1 MNAVVEPVVDT
12 NSPLKT
18 SEIMAR
24 MFEIREEKR
33 AMAKRE
39 KELNEEWEK
48 LESTLMYRLDEQG
61 SLSVSSKAGTAGISE
76 DVVPI
81 VEDWDSFEGYMKEN
95 DALYML
101 QRRIAVGAFRE
112 LVKAGQE
119 VPGLRA
125 VTKRSI
131 SLTASRKPNE

>member
-1 MNAVVEPVVDT
+1 MSAAEEVVLQ

-18 SEIMAR
+18 SEIMTR

-33 AMAKRE
+33 AWAKRE
-39 KELNEEWEK
+39 KELNEEWER
-48 LESTLMYRLDEQG
+48 LEATLIGRLDEQG
-61 SLSVSSKAGTAGISE
+61 SLSVSSRAGSAGISE
-76 DVVPI
+76 DDVPI
-81 VEDWDSFEGYMKEN
+81 IEDWDSFESYMKEN

-101 QRRIAVGAFRE
+101 QRRIAVGAYRE

-125 VTKRSI
+125 VKKRSI